1 MYLKFSKH
9 AEEQMVRRSLERS
22 IVESVLLKPEQ
33 VVMDENDEDIA
44 IYQSIVEDGD
54 ILFLY
59 RVFVNT
65 KVQPNVIVTLYKTT
79 KIDKYYENQVQQRR

>member
-1 MYLKFSKH
+1 MYFKFSKH